1 MTQDRREE
9 RSLGE
14 LFAELAS
21 ETSTLVRQEFQLA
34 KTELSQKAAHA
45 GRNAGLI
52 GAGGA
57 VAYAGLLALVAAAI
71 IGLGYFIPLWLSAL
85 IVGLVAAG
93 IGYALLQTGLSALK
107 RMDPTP
113 RQTVESLREDK
124 EWAKEQLR

>member
-85 IVGLVAAG
+85 IAERSQAHGPDAAPDRRVAQG
-93 IGYALLQTGLSALK
+93 
-107 RMDPTP
+107 R
-113 RQTVESLREDK
+113 
-124 EWAKEQLR
+124 